1 MEEKVFLPGVFFPW
15 AYTRSSTMIDLAQFT
30 VISGAGGR
38 GSVSFRREK
47 FVSRGGPDGG
57 DGGRGGDIVMQ
68 ADEGITTLAHF
79 RNRRIYKATPGA
91 AGTGNHRHGANGESL
106 LLKVP
111 VGTQVKVVDRDE
123 TYDFDVAG
131 MQIVIA
137 SGGSGG
143 RGNARF
149 SSSTRQAPGFAEKG
163 LPGQVKD
170 LRLELKL
177 LADVGFVGL
186 PNAGKSTM
194 LRAISNAM
202 PDVADFPFTTLEPVL
217 GVVDMGWDAFVVAD
231 LPGLIEGAHTG
242 VGLGH
247 QFLRHVERTRVLVH
261 LLDASSED
269 PLKDYET
276 IRNELALYDDS
287 LAAKPEII
295 VLNKIDLPDAR
306 DNAERLKNAFGEN
319 EVLLVS
325 GATNEGVQAML
336 NKMGQLLQE
345 TAPEPVEASTA
356 LPVLRPRAR
365 DRLEIIQD
373 GDGYI
378 VSGLRAESAALRLG
392 ESGYEALDELQ
403 DRLRRMGL
411 AKAMRRVGAR
421 PGDRI
426 RIGDVEIEW
435 HG

>member
-1 MEEKVFLPGVFFPW
+1 
-15 AYTRSSTMIDLAQFT
+15 MIDLAQFT
-30 VISGAGGR
+30 VISGGGGK

-57 DGGRGGDIVMQ
+57 DGGRGGDVILV
-68 ADEGITTLAHF
+68 ADQNLTTLAHF
-79 RNRRIYKATPGA
+79 RNRRIYKAQAGGV
-91 AGTGNHRHGANGESL
+91 GTGNHRHGANGESL
-106 LLKVP
+106 TLQVP
-111 VGTQVKVVDRDE
+111 VGTQVKVIDKDE
-123 TYDFDVAG
+123 EYDLDTPG

-137 SGGSGG
+137 GGGSGG

-163 LPGQVKD
+163 LPGQKKE

-217 GVVDMGWDAFVVAD
+217 GVVDMGWDSFVVAD
-231 LPGLIEGAHTG
+231 LPGLIEGAHAG

-261 LLDASSED
+261 LLDASADD
-269 PLKDYET
+269 PIAAYET
-276 IRNELALYDDS
+276 IRNELALYDAS
-287 LAAKPEII
+287 LAAKPEIV
-295 VLNKIDLPDAR
+295 VLNKVDLPEAR
-306 DNAERLKNAFGEN
+306 ANAERLKTAFGER
-319 EVLLVS
+319 EALVVS
-325 GATNEGVQAML
+325 GASSEGVQAML
-336 NKMGQLLQE
+336 NLMGQLLQE
-345 TAPEPVEASTA
+345 TAPMPVSTVA
-356 LPVLRPRAR
+356 PLPVLRPQPR
-365 DRLEIIQD
+365 DKLLVVEED
-373 GDGYI
+373 DVYV

-392 ESGYEALDELQ
+392 ESGEEALDELQ

-411 AKAMRRVGAR
+411 AKIMRRVGAR
-421 PGDRI
+421 PGSVI
-426 RIGDVEIEW
+426 RVGEVELEW

>member
-1 MEEKVFLPGVFFPW
+1 
-15 AYTRSSTMIDLAQFT
+15 MIDLAHFT
-30 VISGAGGR
+30 VISGAGGK
-38 GSVSFRREK
+38 GAVSFRREK
-47 FVSRGGPDGG
+47 FISRGGPDGG
-57 DGGRGGDIVMQ
+57 DGGRGGSVTLQ
-68 ADEGITTLAHF
+68 ADEGLTTLAHF
-79 RNRRIYKATPGA
+79 RNRRIYKAQPGA
-91 AGTGNHRHGANGESL
+91 AGTGNHRHGSNGESL
-106 LLKVP
+106 TLKVP
-111 VGTQVKVVDRDE
+111 VGTQVKVIDTE
-123 TYDFDVAG
+123 ESYDLDTPG
-131 MQIVIA
+131 MQVVIA
-137 SGGSGG
+137 AGGSGG

-163 LPGQVKD
+163 LPGEVKD

-231 LPGLIEGAHTG
+231 LPGLIEGAHSG

-261 LLDASSED
+261 LLDASDED
-269 PLKDYET
+269 PIAAYET
-276 IRNELALYDDS
+276 IRNELKLYDES

-295 VLNKIDLPDAR
+295 VLNKADLPEAR
-306 DNAERLKNAFGEN
+306 ATAERLKGAFGKE
-319 EVLLVS
+319 EALIVS
-325 GATNEGVQAML
+325 GATSEGVQAML

-345 TAPEPVEASTA
+345 TAPEPVEVPV
-356 LPVLRPRAR
+356 LQVLRPKAR
-365 DRLEIIQD
+365 DRLEIVQD

-378 VSGLRAESAALRLG
+378 VSGVRAESAALRLG
-392 ESGYEALDELQ
+392 ESGEEALDELQ

-426 RIGDVEIEW
+426 KVGDVEIEW

>member
-1 MEEKVFLPGVFFPW
+1 
-15 AYTRSSTMIDLAQFT
+15 MIDLAHFT
-30 VISGAGGR
+30 VISGAGGK
-38 GSVSFRREK
+38 GAVSFRREK
-47 FVSRGGPDGG
+47 FISRGGPDGG
-57 DGGRGGDIVMQ
+57 DGGRGGSVILQ
-68 ADEGITTLAHF
+68 ADEGLTTLAHF
-79 RNRRIYKATPGA
+79 RNRRIYKAQPGA
-91 AGTGNHRHGANGESL
+91 AGTGNHRHGSNGESL

-111 VGTQVKVVDRDE
+111 VGTQVKVIDTDE
-123 TYDFDVAG
+123 SYDLDTPG
-131 MQIVIA
+131 MQVVIA
-137 SGGSGG
+137 AGGSGG

-163 LPGQVKD
+163 LPGEVKD

-231 LPGLIEGAHTG
+231 LPGLIEGAHSG

-261 LLDASSED
+261 LIDASDED
-269 PLKDYET
+269 PIAAYET
-276 IRNELALYDDS
+276 IRNELKLYDES
-287 LAAKPEII
+287 LAAKPEIV
-295 VLNKIDLPDAR
+295 VLNKADLPEAR
-306 DNAERLKNAFGEN
+306 ARAERLKGAFGKE
-319 EVLLVS
+319 EALIVS
-325 GATNEGVQAML
+325 GATSEGVQAML

-345 TAPEPVEASTA
+345 TAPAPAAVPV
-356 LPVLRPRAR
+356 LQVLRPKAR
-365 DRLEIIQD
+365 DRLEIVQD

-378 VSGLRAESAALRLG
+378 VSGVRAESAALRLG
-392 ESGYEALDELQ
+392 ESGEEALDELQ

-426 RIGDVEIEW
+426 KVGDVEIEW